1 MKFLELLI
9 TTFLSVSVE
18 KVINFYLSMQIS
30 FL

>member
-9 TTFLSVSVE
+9 TTFLSVGVE